1 MDAAA
6 FLAAAAAASL
16 AAPEPL
22 DFVGLV
28 RGGLFFLEFLEEAAV
43 VADFFLLVGRTS
55 ESLSLLSLKILLYLS
70 TVFRLEV
77 ADLEEVANEVELL
90 VVVLVVGVDDGLT
103 EGEACDPGEDEA
115 AMAAFLACCAL
126 AANLGSE

>member
-1 MDAAA
+1 LDAAA

-43 VADFFLLVGRTS
+43 VADFFLLVRTS

-70 TVFRLEV
+70 TVFKFEA
-77 ADLEEVANEVELL
+77 ADLEEVANEVVLL
-90 VVVLVVGVDDGLT
+90 VVDEAVVGVDEGLT
-103 EGEACDPGEDEA
+103 EGEACDPGDEDA
-115 AMAAFLACCAL
+115 AIAAFLACCAL
-126 AANLGSE
+126 AASLGSE

>member
-1 MDAAA
+1 MEAAA

-16 AAPEPL
+16 AAPDPL
-22 DFVGLV
+22 DLVGLT
-28 RGGLFFLEFLEEAAV
+28 RGGLFFLEFLLAAV

-55 ESLSLLSLKILLYLS
+55 DSLSLLSLKILLYLS
-70 TVFRLEV
+70 TVFRLDV